1 MVELKA
7 KVFLEDKTIGELT
20 IDVDFYKKAYR
31 PTSYICKGSINIS
44 NFPKT
49 TKKIFFWG
57 SLKGKVLGFSI
68 FFSIFRPL
76 TLQMCLVAVVGAED
90 EESNIKRKTLIY
102 IYQFIPAVS
111 NICFTRERK
120 VLSFRI
126 ISCAALA
133 LRSRSC
139 TFAES
144 RAQRICSII
153 SSSL

>member
-1 MVELKA
+1 MT
-7 KVFLEDKTIGELT
+7 DKHVGAVIVHQHDLV
-20 IDVDFYKKAYR
+20 IRLRIIFPQNVYQHVVDV
-31 PTSYICKGSINIS
+31 
-44 NFPKT
+44 
-49 TKKIFFWG
+49 
-57 SLKGKVLGFSI
+57 
-68 FFSIFRPL
+68 
-76 TLQMCLVAVVGAED
+76 QVAVVGAED

-102 IYQFIPAVS
+102 IYQFIPATS

-139 TFAES
+139 SFAGS
-144 RAQRICSII
+144 SAQRICSII